1 MKKLMRIK
9 CDPVTK
15 DEKRA
20 YIESSVEIQLA
31 SSTLQLAG
39 LSTAL

>member
-1 MKKLMRIK
+1 MKEKLMRNK
-9 CDPVTK
+9 CDPVAK
-15 DEKRA
+15 DEIRA

-39 LSTAL
+39 LRK